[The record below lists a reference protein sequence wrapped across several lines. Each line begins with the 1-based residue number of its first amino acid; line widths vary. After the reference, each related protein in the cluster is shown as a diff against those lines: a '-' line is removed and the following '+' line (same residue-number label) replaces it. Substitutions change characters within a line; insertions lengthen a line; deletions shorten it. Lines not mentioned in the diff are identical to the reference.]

1 MFVVWMLKGENL
13 MERNDV
19 GYRLR
24 SQNTEAGDP
33 ARGHPSSTA
42 DPVFFSI
49 FDIFLSGITF

>member
-1 MFVVWMLKGENL
+1 